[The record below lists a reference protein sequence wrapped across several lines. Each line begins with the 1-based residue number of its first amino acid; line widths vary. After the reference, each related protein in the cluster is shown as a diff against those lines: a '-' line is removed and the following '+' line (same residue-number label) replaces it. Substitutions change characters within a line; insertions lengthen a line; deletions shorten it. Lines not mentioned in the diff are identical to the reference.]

1 MTKCYT
7 AALCALLFSSLAAAQ
22 QSNSTQ
28 NASPAATKT
37 VSQKSSPAD
46 YSQEPFV
53 IEQYHT
59 TARFE
64 NDGTSERDLAVRIR
78 VQSDAGVQQL
88 GELVFGYNSANEVMD
103 VRFVRVKKKDGSVV
117 TATADAVKE
126 MTASVA
132 RDAPEYTDYK
142 EKHVTVPSLHAGDT
156 IEYEIA
162 TRTVTALA
170 PGNFWFDYAF
180 VKDAIVLDERLEV
193 NLPAGRV
200 HKFITAPKIEQATD
214 FAGDR
219 EIHHWQHANLTRPAE
234 SEHAKKTSQ
243 PHAEPAPDVQF
254 TTFTSWAQV
263 AEWYANLEKGRTDPT
278 PEIRAKTQELIQGRA
293 TELEKIAALY
303 DYVARNIRYVSLSF
317 GLGRYQPHSAAD
329 VFKNQY
335 GDCKDKHTLL
345 ASMLQAAGISSDAV
359 LIPFA
364 RKIDPDVPSPSQ
376 FDHMITAVP
385 IGDELIWMDSTA
397 EVAPFRLLSP
407 PLRNKSA
414 LLVEP
419 NGAGKLVQTPMDPP
433 FLSTQHVEI
442 EARVNDLGKLTATL
456 RYFLR
461 GDNEYALRVAFRRTP
476 ETQWKELGQTIAA
489 LDGIKGEITNVKPSD
504 PSDTEKPFELDLDF
518 AQANYLD
525 WSSKKSKVGVPL
537 LAIGLPDASED
548 STDPIHLGSPL
559 DVTMDLKMT
568 LPDNFS
574 ARAPVAVSVERD
586 YADFKS
592 SYRFENHILTAQR
605 SLNFKMRE
613 LPAARVSDYLAF
625 SRAVESDETQL
636 LTVENSTTGA
646 PTIPTTASA
655 DELLEAGIAA
665 LNAGNV
671 REAIPLLQHAVEID
685 PKSKQGWNDLG
696 LAYLRLGQFDDAAA
710 AFQKQISANP
720 YDEHVYNYLGLTLQQ
735 QQKFP
740 EAADA
745 FRKQIA
751 VNPLDPVAH
760 AALGALFLE
769 QHRYSEAIPELD
781 KATVLA
787 PDNAE
792 LEVSLGMA
800 LLNTGEKD
808 KALDAFEKGVE
819 LSQTPVVWNNV
830 AFALAEHN
838 LELDK
843 AAQYAESAIAAT
855 AANLRNI
862 ELSRLSLDDLNQV
875 ASVGVYW
882 DTLGWIKF
890 REGDL
895 DQAQRYIRAS
905 WLLNQ
910 HGEVGDHLAQIY
922 EKRGDKEQAER
933 MYAEAMA
940 ATHSVPE
947 TRARLIVLLGGN
959 AGIDELVAKN
969 KPELTKI
976 RVFPAGDLLKQ
987 NARADFFV
995 LLSPGAKYPKVE
1007 AVKFISG
1014 SQDLRPFT
1022 EKLRALDFGPMF
1034 PDASPAKLVRRGTL
1048 ACSATTGTCTFTLI
1062 LPEDV
1067 RTLN

>member
-1 MTKCYT
+1 MKRFYI
-7 AALCALLFSSLAAAQ
+7 AALCALLFSVAASAQ
-22 QSNSTQ
+22 QPDTDKWRKIPLTTNPTPHK
-28 NASPAATKT
+28 SPPPAPKPP
-37 VSQKSSPAD
+37 PAD

-59 TARFE
+59 SARFE
-64 NDGTSERDLAVRIR
+64 NDGTNERDLAVRVR

-103 VRFVRVKKKDGSVV
+103 VRFVRVKKKDGSV
-117 TATADAVKE
+117 ATASPDAIKD

-180 VKDAIVLDERLEV
+180 VKDAIVLDERLDV

-200 HKFITAPKIEQATD
+200 HYFHVAAPLQDVTD
-214 FAGDR
+214 YAGDR
-219 EIHHWQHANLTRPAE
+219 EIHHWQHANLMRPSE
-234 SEHAKKTSQ
+234 SEQTKKKSQ
-243 PHAEPAPDVQF
+243 PPAAPHADVQF
-254 TTFTSWAQV
+254 TTFTGWAQV

-293 TELEKIAALY
+293 TELDKIAALY
-303 DYVARNIRYVSLSF
+303 DYVAKNIRYVSLSF
-317 GLGRYQPHSAAD
+317 GLGRYQPHSAAE
-329 VFKNQY
+329 VFKTQY
-335 GDCKDKHTLL
+335 GDCKDKHPLL
-345 ASMLQAAGISSDAV
+345 AAMLQAANIPSDAV

-364 RKIDPDVPSPSQ
+364 RKLDPDVPSPSQ

-407 PLRNKSA
+407 PLRRKSA

-419 NGAGKLVQTPMDPP
+419 DGAGKIVQTPADPP
-433 FLSTQHVEI
+433 FLSTQYVEI

-476 ETQWKELGQTIAA
+476 QTQWKELGQTIAA

-537 LAIGLPDASED
+537 LAIGLPDASAD
-548 STDPIHLGSPL
+548 STDSIHLGSPL
-559 DVTMDLKMT
+559 DVTMDLKLT
-568 LPDNFS
+568 LPENFS

-592 SYRFENHILTAQR
+592 SYHFENHTLTAQR

-613 LPAARVSDYLAF
+613 LPAARLSDYLAF

-646 PTIPTTASA
+646 PTIPSTVSA

-696 LAYLRLGQFDDAAA
+696 LAYLRLGQFDDAAG
-710 AFQKQISANP
+710 AFQ
-720 YDEHVYNYLGLTLQQ
+720 
-735 QQKFP
+735 
-740 EAADA
+740 
-745 FRKQIA
+745 KQIA
-751 VNPLDPVAH
+751 VNPYDEHSYDYLGATLQEQQKYPEAVDAFRKQLELNPLDLFAH
-760 AALGALFLE
+760 TALGGLFLS
-769 QHRYSEAIPELD
+769 QHEYSEAIPELD

-792 LEVSLGMA
+792 LEVSLGLA

-808 KALDAFEKGVE
+808 KALEAFEKGVE
-819 LSQTPVVWNNV
+819 LSQTPAVWNNV
-830 AFALAEHN
+830 AYALAQHN
-838 LELDK
+838 PELDK

-855 AANLRNI
+855 AANLRNV
-862 ELSRLSLDDLNQV
+862 ELARLSLDDLTQV
-875 ASVGVYW
+875 A
-882 DTLGWIKF
+882 
-890 REGDL
+890 
-895 DQAQRYIRAS
+895 
-905 WLLNQ
+905 
-910 HGEVGDHLAQIY
+910 
-922 EKRGDKEQAER
+922 
-933 MYAEAMA
+933 
-940 ATHSVPE
+940 
-947 TRARLIVLLGGN
+947 
-959 AGIDELVAKN
+959 
-969 KPELTKI
+969 
-976 RVFPAGDLLKQ
+976 
-987 NARADFFV
+987 
-995 LLSPGAKYPKVE
+995 
-1007 AVKFISG
+1007 
-1014 SQDLRPFT
+1014 
-1022 EKLRALDFGPMF
+1022 
-1034 PDASPAKLVRRGTL
+1034 
-1048 ACSATTGTCTFTLI
+1048 
-1062 LPEDV
+1062 
-1067 RTLN
+1067 

>member
-1 MTKCYT
+1 MTRFFT
-7 AALCALLFSSLAAAQ
+7 AALCALLFSSVAAAQ
-22 QSNSTQ
+22 QSNSTH
-28 NASPAATKT
+28 NASPATTK
-37 VSQKSSPAD
+37 SAAQKSPAAD

-53 IEQYHT
+53 IEQYY
-59 TARFE
+59 TAAHFE
-64 NDGTSERDLAVRIR
+64 NDGTSERSLAVRIR
-78 VQSDAGVQQL
+78 VQSAAGVQQL
-88 GELVFGYNSANEVMD
+88 GELVFGYNSSNEIMD
-103 VRFVRVKKKDGSVV
+103 VHFVRVKKKDGSVV
-117 TATADAVKE
+117 TASADAVKD

-156 IEYEIA
+156 IEYEIV

-180 VKDAIVLDERLEV
+180 VKDAITLDERLDV
-193 NLPAGRV
+193 NLPPGRV
-200 HKFITAPKIEQATD
+200 HKFTTAPGLQEITD
-214 FAGDR
+214 SAVGR
-219 EIHHWQHANLTRPAE
+219 EIHHWQHANLTRPSE
-234 SEHAKKTSQ
+234 SEQAKKKSQ
-243 PHAEPAPDVQF
+243 PPAEVRPDVQF
-254 TTFTSWAQV
+254 TTFTTWAQV
-263 AEWYANLEKGRTDPT
+263 AQWYANLEKGRIDPT
-278 PEIRAKTQELIQGRA
+278 PEIRAKTSELIQGRA
-293 TELEKIAALY
+293 TELDKIAALY
-303 DYVARNIRYVSLSF
+303 DYVAKNIRYVSLSF
-317 GLGRYQPHSAAD
+317 GLGRYQPHSAVD

-345 ASMLQAAGISSDAV
+345 AAMLQAANIPSDAV
-359 LIPFA
+359 LVPFS
-364 RKIDPDVPSPSQ
+364 RKLDPDVPSPSQ
-376 FDHMITAVP
+376 FDHLITAVP

-419 NGAGKLVQTPMDPP
+419 DGTGKIVQTPMDPP

-461 GDNEYALRVAFRRTP
+461 GDNEFALRVAFRRTP

-518 AQANYLD
+518 AQANFLD

-568 LPDNFS
+568 LPANFS

-586 YADFKS
+586 YAEFKS
-592 SYRFENHILTAQR
+592 SYHFENHVLTAQR
-605 SLNFKMRE
+605 TLNFKMRE

-636 LTVENSTTGA
+636 LVVENSTTGA
-646 PTIPTTASA
+646 PSIPSTVSA

-720 YDEHVYNYLGLTLQQ
+720 YDEHVFNYLGLTLQH

-751 VNPLDPVAH
+751 VNPLDPIAH

-769 QHRYSEAIPELD
+769 QHKYSEAVPELD

-792 LEVSLGMA
+792 LEVSLGQA

-808 KALDAFEKGVE
+808 KALEAFEKGVE
-819 LSQTPVVWNNV
+819 LAQTPAVWNNV
-830 AFALAEHN
+830 AYALAEHN

-843 AAQYAESAIAAT
+843 AAQYAESAISAT
-855 AANLRNI
+855 AANLRNV

-875 ASVGVYW
+875 ASIGVYW
-882 DTLGWIKF
+882 DTLGWVNF
-890 REGDL
+890 RKGDL
-895 DQAQRYIRAS
+895 DQAERYIRAA

-922 EKRGDKEQAER
+922 EKRGAKEKAAR
-933 MYAEAMA
+933 MYAEAIA
-940 ATHSVPE
+940 APHAVPE

-959 AGIDELVAKN
+959 AGIDELVAKS
-969 KPELTKI
+969 KPDLTKI
-976 RVFPAGDLLKQ
+976 RVFPAGDLLKE

-995 LLSPGAKYPKVE
+995 LLAPGVKNPKIE
-1007 AVKFISG
+1007 AVKFVSG

-1022 EKLRALDFGPMF
+1022 EKLRTLDFGPMF
-1034 PDASPAKLVRRGTL
+1034 PDASPAKIIRRGTL
-1048 ACSATTGTCTFTLI
+1048 ACTAATGTCSFTLT

>member
-1 MTKCYT
+1 MKRLY
-7 AALCALLFSSLAAAQ
+7 AVSLCAVLFSSSLIAKQESSAQNSSSAAAK
-22 QSNSTQ
+22 
-28 NASPAATKT
+28 PAP
-37 VSQKSSPAD
+37 QKLQPAD

-53 IEQYHT
+53 IEQYYT

-64 NDGTSERDLAVRIR
+64 NDGTSERTLAVRIR

-88 GELVFGYNSANEVMD
+88 GELIFGYNSSNEAME

-117 TATADAVKE
+117 TASADSVKD
-126 MTASVA
+126 MTATVA

-142 EKHVTVPSLHAGDT
+142 EKHVTVPSLHSGDS
-156 IEYEIA
+156 IEYEIS
-162 TRTVTALA
+162 TRTVSALA

-180 VKDAIVLDERLEV
+180 VKDAITLDERLDV

-200 HKFITAPKIEQATD
+200 HDFITAPGLPDTSNIA
-214 FAGDR
+214 ADR
-219 EIHHWQHANLTRPAE
+219 EIHHWRHANLTRPSA
-234 SEHAKKTSQ
+234 SEQAKKKSQ
-243 PHAEPAPDVQF
+243 PPAEVRPDVQF
-254 TTFTSWAQV
+254 TTFSNWTQV
-263 AEWYANLEKGRTDPT
+263 AAWYANLEKGRTDPT
-278 PEIRAKTQELIQGRA
+278 PEIRARTQELIQGRS
-293 TELEKIAALY
+293 TELDKIAALY
-303 DYVARNIRYVSLSF
+303 DYVSKNIRYVSLSF
-317 GLGRYQPHSAAD
+317 GLGRYQPHSAAE
-329 VFKNQY
+329 VFRNQY

-345 ASMLQAAGISSDAV
+345 AAMLQAANIPADAA

-364 RKIDPDVPSPSQ
+364 RKIDSHVPSPSQ
-376 FDHMITAVP
+376 FDHLITAVP

-414 LLVEP
+414 LLVESD
-419 NGAGKLVQTPMDPP
+419 GAGKIVQTPMDPP

-442 EARVNDLGKLTATL
+442 EAQVSDLGKLTATL

-461 GDNEYALRVAFRRTP
+461 GDNEFALRVAFRRTP

-537 LAIGLPDASED
+537 LAIGLPDANED
-548 STDPIHLGSPL
+548 SADPVHLGSPL

-568 LPDNFS
+568 LPANFS

-586 YADFKS
+586 YAEFKS
-592 SYRFENHILTAQR
+592 TYHFENHVLTAQR
-605 SLNFKMRE
+605 TLNFKMRE

-636 LTVENSTTGA
+636 LVVDNSTTGA
-646 PTIPTTASA
+646 PAIPSTVSA

-671 REAIPLLQHAVEID
+671 RDAIPLLQHAVEID
-685 PKSKQGWNDLG
+685 PKSKQGWSDLG
-696 LAYLRLGQFDDAAA
+696 LAYLRLGQFDEAAD

-751 VNPLDPVAH
+751 MNPLDPVAH
-760 AALGALFLE
+760 AALGALFLA
-769 QHRYSEAIPELD
+769 QHKYSEAVPELD

-787 PDNAE
+787 PENAE
-792 LEVSLGMA
+792 LEVSLGQA
-800 LLNTGEKD
+800 LLNTGEKE
-808 KALDAFEKGVE
+808 KALEAFDKGVDIA
-819 LSQTPVVWNNV
+819 QTPAVWNNV
-830 AFALAEHN
+830 AYALAEQN
-838 LELDK
+838 LELEK
-843 AAQYAESAIAAT
+843 AAQYAESAISAT
-855 AANLRNI
+855 ATDLRNV
-862 ELSRLSLDDLNQV
+862 ELSRLSLDDLHQV
-875 ASVGVYW
+875 ASIGVYW
-882 DTLGWIKF
+882 DTLGWVNF
-890 REGDL
+890 RKGDL
-895 DQAQRYIRAS
+895 DQAERYICAA

-910 HGEVGDHLAQIY
+910 HGEVGDHLAQVY
-922 EKRGDKEQAER
+922 EKRGDKQRAAR
-933 MYAEAMA
+933 MYAEAIA
-940 ATHSVPE
+940 APHAVPE

-959 AGIDELVAKN
+959 AGIDELVLKS
-969 KPELTKI
+969 KPELAKI
-976 RVFPAGDLLKQ
+976 RVFPAGDLLKE

-995 LLSPGAKYPKVE
+995 LLSPGGKNPKIE
-1007 AVKFISG
+1007 AAKFISG
-1014 SQDLRPFT
+1014 SQDLRPFA
-1022 EKLRALDFGPMF
+1022 EKLRALDLGPMF
-1034 PDASPAKLVRRGTL
+1034 PDASPAKIVRRGTL
-1048 ACSATTGTCTFTLI
+1048 ACNATSGTCNFTLT